1 MTDNIVKYEISIFE
15 ELKTEFLHLIQN
27 IKMNYLSLHNIE
39 LLNQINNDMRCLL
52 STFKEINPLLKLN
65 PTDNSVKQKI
75 KQIVETDKKIKELL
89 PVIIMETLV

>member
-52 STFKEINPLLKLN
+52 NTFKEINPLLQLN

-75 KQIVETDKKIKELL
+75 KQIEKPIKK
-89 PVIIMETLV
+89 